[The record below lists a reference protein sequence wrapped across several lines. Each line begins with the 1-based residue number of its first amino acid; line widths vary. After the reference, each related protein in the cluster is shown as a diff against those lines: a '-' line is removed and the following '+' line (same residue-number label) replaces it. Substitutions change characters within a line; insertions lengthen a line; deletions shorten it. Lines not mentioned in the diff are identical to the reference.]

1 MLGLG
6 LGLFYGRLP
15 QKTSN
20 VLISRY
26 IERVDLDGGTVEAM
40 NCLGSANFNS
50 TNWSY
55 YFRVL
60 DDGGIIESLECVTL

>member
-26 IERVDLDGGTVEAM
+26 IERVNLDGGLVESTE
-40 NCLGSANFNS
+40 CLTSDFS
-50 TNWSY
+50 TYNWTY
-55 YFRVL
+55 YFRVT
-60 DDGGIIESLECVTL
+60 DDGGVVESLECVTL

>member
-26 IERVDLDGGTVEAM
+26 IERVNLDGGLVESTE
-40 NCLGSANFNS
+40 CLTSDFS
-50 TNWSY
+50 TYNWTY
-55 YFRVL
+55 YFRVTA
-60 DDGGIIESLECVTL
+60 DGGVVESLECVTL

>member
-15 QKTSN
+15 QKTLN

-26 IERVDLDGGTVEAM
+26 IERVNLDGGVVESTE
-40 NCLGSANFNS
+40 CLTSDFS
-50 TNWSY
+50 TYNWTY
-55 YFRVL
+55 YFRVV
-60 DDGGIIESLECVTL
+60 DDGGTIESLECVTL

>member
-26 IERVDLDGGTVEAM
+26 IERVNLDGGLVESTE
-40 NCLGSANFNS
+40 CLTSDFS
-50 TNWSY
+50 TYNWKY
-55 YFRVL
+55 AFRVTA
-60 DDGGIIESLECVTL
+60 DGGVVESLECVTL

>member
-26 IERVDLDGGTVEAM
+26 IERVNLDGGLVESTE
-40 NCLGSANFNS
+40 CLTSDFS
-50 TNWSY
+50 TYNWKY
-55 YFRVL
+55 YFRVTA
-60 DDGGIIESLECVTL
+60 DGGVVESLECVTL

>member
-26 IERVDLDGGTVEAM
+26 IERVNLDGGVVESTE
-40 NCLGSANFNS
+40 CLTSDFS
-50 TNWSY
+50 TYNWTY
-55 YFRVL
+55 YFRVT
-60 DDGGIIESLECVTL
+60 DDGGVIESLECVTL